1 MKQAVIKTGGRQ
13 YLVAEGDEITVNLIP
28 DAKKSVSFDA
38 LMIVEGKDS
47 KVGTPLVDGVK
58 VTADVTIADE
68 QADKVTAIRYKSKKR
83 VHKVR
88 GHRQRQTTLKIK
100 TIK

>member
-83 VHKVR
+83 VHEVR